1 MKSLNSQINSQI
13 RTIAMEMG
21 ADAVGFAPIAQ
32 VADSEIARYKNWLSH
47 GNHASMSYL
56 ERYMEQRQHPQ
67 LLLPQASS
75 VIILAVSY
83 YPPQRQDA
91 TAPKVAKYA
100 LGRDYH
106 KVMKRLLL
114 GLADRIHSEVAPH
127 TYRAMVDTAPFL
139 ERYWAEQ
146 SGIGFIGH
154 HRNLIVPGVGS
165 FLFLG
170 ELLTSLR
177 LESDQSCS
185 HSCHDCQRCL
195 KACPTGALTEEG
207 LNAHRCINYLTIEH
221 RGAIPSELAQRFGRR
236 FYGCDTCQD
245 VCPYNQSPRPASL
258 FTPFP
263 QLLHLDRKDLEE
275 LDEKHYATLFYGTAM
290 TRAKLPEMQ
299 RNTEVYLSNN
309 PE

>member
-1 MKSLNSQINSQI
+1 MNPLNSQI
-13 RTIAMEMG
+13 RAIATEMG
-21 ADAVGFAPIAQ
+21 VDAVGFVPITK
-32 VADSEIARYKNWLSH
+32 VSDSEIAVYKDWLSH
-47 GNHASMSYL
+47 GNHAGMTYL

-67 LLLPQASS
+67 LLLPEASS
-75 VIILAVSY
+75 AIILAVSY
-83 YPPQRQDA
+83 YPPQRQEPS
-91 TAPKVAKYA
+91 APKVAKYA

-114 GLADRIHSEVAPH
+114 GLAERIHTEVAPH

-146 SGIGFIGH
+146 SGIGFIGQ
-154 HRNLIVPGVGS
+154 HRNLIVPEVGS

-177 LESDQSCS
+177 LENDQSPHPS
-185 HSCHDCQRCL
+185 PLSCRDCRRCL

-221 RGAIPSELAQRFGRR
+221 RGAIPQELSQRFERR

-245 VCPYNQSPRPASL
+245 VCPYNHHPRPSSL

-263 QLLHLDRKDLEE
+263 QLLHLKRKDLEK
-275 LDEKHYATLFYGTAM
+275 LDEMHYARLFYGTAM

-299 RNTEVYLSNN
+299 RNAEIYLSNN

>member
-1 MKSLNSQINSQI
+1 MNPLNSQI
-13 RTIAMEMG
+13 RAIATEMG
-21 ADAVGFAPIAQ
+21 VDAVGFVPITM
-32 VADSEIARYKNWLSH
+32 VSDSEIAVYKDWLSH
-47 GNHASMSYL
+47 GNHAGMTYL

-67 LLLPQASS
+67 LLLPEASS

-83 YPPQRQDA
+83 YPPQRQEPS
-91 TAPKVAKYA
+91 APKVAKYA

-114 GLADRIHSEVAPH
+114 GLAERIHTEVAPH

-146 SGIGFIGH
+146 SGIGFIGQ
-154 HRNLIVPGVGS
+154 HRNLIVPEVGS

-177 LESDQSCS
+177 LENDQSPHPS
-185 HSCHDCQRCL
+185 PLSCHDCRRCL

-221 RGAIPSELAQRFGRR
+221 RGAIPQELSQRFGRR

-245 VCPYNQSPRPASL
+245 VCPYNHHPRPSSL

-263 QLLHLDRKDLEE
+263 QLLHLERKDLEK
-275 LDEKHYATLFYGTAM
+275 LDEMHYARLFYGTAM

-299 RNTEVYLSNN
+299 RNAEIYLSNN

>member
-1 MKSLNSQINSQI
+1 MNLLNSQI
-13 RTIAMEMG
+13 RAIAMEMG
-21 ADAVGFAPIAQ
+21 ADAVGFAPISE
-32 VADSEIARYKNWLSH
+32 VSDSEIAVYKKWLSH
-47 GNHASMSYL
+47 GNHAGMTYL
-56 ERYMEQRQHPQ
+56 ERYIEQRQHPQ
-67 LLLPQASS
+67 LLLPEASS

-83 YPPQRQDA
+83 YPPQTQDLS
-91 TAPKVAKYA
+91 APKVAKYA

-114 GLADRIHSEVAPH
+114 DLAERIQSEVAPH

-177 LESDQSCS
+177 LESDQRCS

-195 KACPTGALTEEG
+195 KACPTGALTEEA

-221 RGAIPSELAQRFGRR
+221 RGAIPPKLAQRFGHR

-245 VCPYNQSPRPASL
+245 VCPYNQSPKPASL
-258 FTPFP
+258 FTPFQ
-263 QLLHLDRKDLEE
+263 QLLHLERKDLEE

-299 RNTEVYLSNN
+299 RNAEIYLSNN

>member
-1 MKSLNSQINSQI
+1 MKSLNSQI

-21 ADAVGFAPIAQ
+21 VDAVGFAPIAQ

-47 GNHASMSYL
+47 GNHAGMSYL

-154 HRNLIVPGVGS
+154 HRNLIVPEVGS

-177 LESDQSCS
+177 LESDQRCS

-195 KACPTGALTEEG
+195 KACPTGALTVEG

-221 RGAIPSELAQRFGRR
+221 QGAIPPELAQRFGRR

-245 VCPYNQSPRPASL
+245 VCPYNQSPKPASL

>member
-1 MKSLNSQINSQI
+1 
-13 RTIAMEMG
+13 MEMG
-21 ADAVGFAPIAQ
+21 VDAVGFAPIAQ

-47 GNHASMSYL
+47 GNHAGMSYL
-56 ERYMEQRQHPQ
+56 ERYMEQRQHPR

-154 HRNLIVPGVGS
+154 HRKLIVPEVGS
-165 FLFLG
+165 LLFLG

-195 KACPTGALTEEG
+195 KACPTGALTVEG

-245 VCPYNQSPRPASL
+245 VCPYNQSPKPTSL

-275 LDEKHYATLFYGTAM
+275 LDEKHYATIFYGTAM

>member
-1 MKSLNSQINSQI
+1 
-13 RTIAMEMG
+13 MEMG

-47 GNHASMSYL
+47 GNHAGMSYL

-139 ERYWAEQ
+139 ERYWAVQ

-154 HRNLIVPGVGS
+154 HRNLIVPEVGS

-177 LESDQSCS
+177 LEIDQRCS

-221 RGAIPSELAQRFGRR
+221 QGAIPPELAQRFGRR

-245 VCPYNQSPRPASL
+245 VCPYNQSPKPASL

-299 RNTEVYLSNN
+299 RNAEIYLSNN

>member
-32 VADSEIARYKNWLSH
+32 VADSEIAKYKNWLSH
-47 GNHASMSYL
+47 GNHAGMSYL

-114 GLADRIHSEVAPH
+114 GLAERIHTEVAPH

-154 HRNLIVPGVGS
+154 HRNLIVPRVGS

-177 LESDQSCS
+177 LESDQRCS

-195 KACPTGALTEEG
+195 KACPTGALTVEE

-221 RGAIPSELAQRFGRR
+221 QGAIPPELAQRFGRR

-245 VCPYNQSPRPASL
+245 VCPYNQSPKPASL

-275 LDEKHYATLFYGTAM
+275 LDEEHYATLFYGTAM

>member
-1 MKSLNSQINSQI
+1 
-13 RTIAMEMG
+13 MEMG
-21 ADAVGFAPIAQ
+21 ADAVGFVPIS
-32 VADSEIARYKNWLSH
+32 VVSDSEIAVYKKWLSH
-47 GNHASMSYL
+47 GNHAGMTYL

-67 LLLPQASS
+67 LLLPEASS

-83 YPPQRQDA
+83 YPQQRQDPS
-91 TAPKVAKYA
+91 APQVAKYA

-114 GLADRIHSEVAPH
+114 GLAERIHAEVAPH
-127 TYRAMVDTAPFL
+127 TFRAMVDTAPFL

-146 SGIGFIGH
+146 SEIGFIGH

-177 LESDQSCS
+177 LESDQSCRL
-185 HSCHDCQRCL
+185 SCNDCRRCL
-195 KACPTGALTEEG
+195 KACPTGALTDEG
-207 LNAHRCINYLTIEH
+207 LNANRCINYLTIEH
-221 RGAIPSELAQRFGRR
+221 RGAIPHELSERFCRR

-245 VCPYNQSPRPASL
+245 VCPYNQSSKSSSL
-258 FTPFP
+258 FTPFD
-263 QLLHLDRKDLEE
+263 QLLHLEKKDIEE
-275 LDEKHYATLFYGTAM
+275 LDQKRYAELFYGTAM
-290 TRAKLPEMQ
+290 TRAKLLEMQ
-299 RNTEVYLSNN
+299 RNAEIYLSNN